1 MKEDRVAICPGS
13 FDPVTLGH
21 LDIIRRSCKLFD
33 KVIVAVLDNPEKKTA
48 FTTEER
54 MDMLRCCTQNLPQV
68 EVDCFHGLLAEYA
81 RQKKAVVV
89 VRGLRALSD
98 FEYEFQMS
106 LTNRNL
112 NPNLETIFFNT
123 QAENMFLSSSV
134 VKQIAAFGG
143 DISKCVP
150 QSIMQEITDRI
161 YAGGNQHE

>member
-1 MKEDRVAICPGS
+1 MKEEKVAICPGS

-33 KVIVAVLDNPEKKTA
+33 RVIVAVLDNPEKKTA
-48 FTTEER
+48 FTAEER
-54 MDMLRCCTQNLPQV
+54 MDMLRRCTNGLPQV
-68 EVDCFHGLLAEYA
+68 EIDSFHGLLAEYA
-81 RQKKAVVV
+81 RQKRAVAV

-134 VKQIAAFGG
+134 VKQIAVFGG

-150 QSIMQEITDRI
+150 QCIMQDINDRI
-161 YAGGNQHE
+161 YAGGNRHE

>member
-1 MKEDRVAICPGS
+1 M
-13 FDPVTLGH
+13 
-21 LDIIRRSCKLFD
+21 IRRC
-33 KVIVAVLDNPEKKTA
+33 
-48 FTTEER
+48 TT
-54 MDMLRCCTQNLPQV
+54 DLPQV
-68 EVDCFHGLLAEYA
+68 EVDSFHGLLAEYA
-81 RQKKAVVV
+81 RKKHAVAV

-134 VKQIAAFGG
+134 VKQIAMFGG

-150 QSIMQEITDRI
+150 QCILPDILDRI
-161 YAGGNQHE
+161 YTGGNKDE

>member
-1 MKEDRVAICPGS
+1 VREERIAICPGS

-33 KVIVAVLDNPEKKTA
+33 KVIVAVLDNPMKKTA
-48 FTTEER
+48 FTAEER
-54 MDMLRCCTQNLPQV
+54 MDMIQRCTQNLPQV
-68 EVDCFHGLLAEYA
+68 EVDSFHGLLAEYA
-81 RQKKAVVV
+81 RQKQAVVV

-123 QAENMFLSSSV
+123 QAENMYLSSSV
-134 VKQIAAFGG
+134 VKQIATFGG

-150 QSIMQEITDRI
+150 QCIMKDVIDRI
-161 YAGGNQHE
+161 YAGGNKNE

>member
-1 MKEDRVAICPGS
+1 VA
-13 FDPVTLGH
+13 
-21 LDIIRRSCKLFD
+21 
-33 KVIVAVLDNPEKKTA
+33 
-48 FTTEER
+48 
-54 MDMLRCCTQNLPQV
+54 
-68 EVDCFHGLLAEYA
+68 
-81 RQKKAVVV
+81 V

-134 VKQIAAFGG
+134 VKQIAVFGG

-150 QSIMQEITDRI
+150 QCIMQDINDRI
-161 YAGGNQHE
+161 YAGGNKHE